1 MQNPFKHHPASVGE
15 GYFEHM
21 GQAFSFAG
29 PMLLA
34 GVACALHGLLP
45 FLFLKT
51 GSTTIVRLNDR
62 MTTHRVKPEN
72 MHRLPPAPAK

>member
-1 MQNPFKHHPASVGE
+1 VHNPFTRHPATVGE
-15 GYFEHM
+15 GYFEHL

-34 GVACALHGLLP
+34 GLACAAHGLMP

-51 GSTTIVRLNDR
+51 GSKTIARLHDR
-62 MTTHRVKPEN
+62 MTAHRVKPEN
-72 MHRLPPAPAK
+72 KHRLPPAPAE

>member
-1 MQNPFKHHPASVGE
+1 MQNPFTRHPATVGE

-51 GSTTIVRLNDR
+51 GSTTISRLNGR
-62 MTTHRVKPEN
+62 MTTHRVKSEN
-72 MHRLPPAPAK
+72 MHRVTPAPAE